1 MMSRRSAV
9 RRSVVARRRV
19 KAAWLLLGFV
29 LTGCGDAAAD
39 RQTAA
44 TEASATSTPSPSPN
58 APDAAVPEEFE
69 SACGKPGS
77 RVVTERLEVHI
88 KRSDCDLTGVTIV
101 NQGRGAMVPEPG
113 FGVGSSGGVTVQV
126 DKVTGDMTFRAEDTV
141 PNA

>member
-1 MMSRRSAV
+1 M
-9 RRSVVARRRV
+9 ARRPC
-19 KAAWLLLGFV
+19 KAAWLLLGV
-29 LTGCGDAAAD
+29 MLSGCGDAANV
-39 RQTAA
+39 REAA
-44 TEASATSTPSPSPN
+44 APEVTTPSSPSPSPS
-58 APDAAVPEEFE
+58 APEAAVPEEFE

-77 RVVTERLEVHI
+77 RVVTERLEVRI